1 MRRLLLSAIVVA
13 ACAPASPM
21 MRGGASA
28 EARDPE
34 RARRAFG
41 AIADGNLGAA
51 AALEAAVRE
60 APSPAGLYARALVE
74 QERGDLAAAQDLYLA
89 ALEAGVADKRCVDA
103 DGCGGPLWPRVALA
117 AVRRLET
124 LAGEAPFERDRDV
137 AGRIGKLDGAR
148 LPTEV
153 RRRWILLRATYA
165 RRAEAEAEA
174 RRLERE
180 AGCPSTW
187 WVAGPYG
194 RLPRLDLFTPF
205 EPEKG
210 STEWRSAPAR
220 GCSVVV
226 TGPRGRSG
234 VVYAANDVKLA
245 RDGAIVVTVETEAP
259 WRLFVDGVAV
269 AGGVEEATAPP
280 RVRQTRVALSS
291 GTHRVMVKIAA
302 PGGRAD
308 VALSIFGAGASVELL
323 EPAASARG
331 DRSAAEVERA
341 RGSGAKPPR
350 LIDDPSVA
358 LRGASDEA
366 PGAGALDDVL
376 ALEAAVAFSDSAALE
391 RRAARIAA
399 RWPKFAIGHLLQAQ
413 AALLDPTRPVEIA
426 QDRARA
432 AVERALALDPRLAR
446 ARNLRVQMAMAQER
460 PREALARLD
469 EAPAGGPR
477 YWRFAFARYQA
488 YRARGWSR
496 EAEEA
501 LAEAKR
507 MHPDACPLFEAEIQV
522 KRERHDVAGARA
534 AATKAAHC
542 GGGSDELADE
552 LREAHD
558 LDGAIAEY
566 RRLVELDPTRDSWK
580 SGLAETLAMRGDAA
594 SLREAASLFGELVA
608 RDPRATHARR
618 QLADVK
624 IALGDVA
631 GARRVVEEG
640 LAETPESTELYRA
653 LEALCDRDATTV
665 KSCGGIEP
673 WRVDGHAVIAEY
685 EKRGGSSWRSPAVI
699 VLDRTVTRVY
709 PTGARLTLTH
719 NIIQVLAKDGLDKFG
734 EVKIPDGADVLLLR
748 TVKRD
753 GSTRE
758 PEDIAGKDSVSVPDL
773 EVGDYVEFEYVDPSS
788 APAAFPGG
796 FLSERFYFRSFDAP
810 LDRSEYVVV
819 TPQSMALQI
828 DARGDAPQPTVER
841 KEGLAVRTFAM
852 TKMAQVIAEPQ
863 STPYAEW
870 IPSVRVAAGLS
881 MEGWRDFLRDGHL
894 MAERANPQLTE
905 IALRE
910 TRGLV
915 SVEDKA
921 RALDRWVRRAI
932 TKSGGSIDDPAT
944 FTLARG
950 EGNRTTLLAALC
962 RAAGVPAEIWL
973 ARSAQAP
980 RLDGTLPDLEA
991 FDQPVLAVGRGAG
1004 KPPLFIDPRFRHGP
1018 AGFLVWPLRG
1028 QPALVLR
1035 EGALKTETIAAA
1047 SDDDRLVDM
1056 EARLEPSGAAEV
1068 SIVEKLRGAAAL
1080 DWREALE
1087 KLPADRVRPEFEVR
1101 TLARL
1106 FPGSTLRELSWE
1118 NADAD
1123 DEVFIVKYKFQVA
1136 QLARRVKGAL
1146 VLPAPFPAMLGRNYV
1161 GVGARKTPL
1170 FVDQATPSKLIGR
1183 FVLPPKTEARLAPKV
1198 ELSGFGSLVQSI
1210 VREGDVLRFES
1221 LFTLP
1226 HQRIAPADYPKF
1238 VDYTTALDRAES
1250 RIAELSVAK

>member
-1 MRRLLLSAIVVA
+1 MRRLALVA
-13 ACAPASPM
+13 TMIAAGCAPPSLLP
-21 MRGGASA
+21 RG
-28 EARDPE
+28 EARDPDK
-34 RARRAFG
+34 ARRAFG
-41 AIADGNLGAA
+41 ALAEGNSGAGAA
-51 AALEAAVRE
+51 LDAAVRE
-60 APSPAGLYARALVE
+60 APSPAGLYARALVA
-74 QERGDLAAAQDLYLA
+74 QERGDLVAAQDLYVA
-89 ALEAGVADKRCVDA
+89 ALEAGAGGAD
-103 DGCGGPLWPRVALA
+103 GPLWPRVALA
-117 AVRRLET
+117 SVRRLET

-148 LPTEV
+148 LPLEV
-153 RRRWILLRATYA
+153 RRRWLLVRATYA
-165 RRAEAEAEA
+165 RRAEQEAEA

-180 AGCPSTW
+180 AGCPSRW

-194 RLPRLDLFTPF
+194 KLPRLDLFTAF
-205 EPEKG
+205 EPEQKAIDG
-210 STEWRSAPAR
+210 WRAAPAR

-234 VVYAANDVKLA
+234 VVYAASDVKLA

-259 WRLFVDGVAV
+259 WRLFVDGAAV
-269 AGGVEEATAPP
+269 AGGLEEGVAPP
-280 RVRQTRVALSS
+280 RVRQARVALPS
-291 GTHRVMVKIAA
+291 GAHRVLVKLAA

-308 VALSIFGAGASVELL
+308 VALSIFGDGTAVELVDAA
-323 EPAASARG
+323 PTASARG

-341 RGSGAKPPR
+341 RGSGAKPPTT
-350 LIDDPSVA
+350 DDPSVA
-358 LRGASDEA
+358 LRGASDEP

-376 ALEAAVAFSDSAALE
+376 ALEAAVAYSDAVALE
-391 RRAARIAA
+391 NRAARIAS
-399 RWPKFAIGHLLQAQ
+399 RWPKFAIGQLLQAQ

-446 ARNLRVQMAMAQER
+446 ARNLRVQMSMAQER

-469 EAPAGGPR
+469 EAPSGGPA
-477 YWRFAFARYQA
+477 YWRFPFARYQV
-488 YRARGWSR
+488 YRARGWAR

-501 LAEAKR
+501 LAEAR
-507 MHPDACPLFEAEIQV
+507 RLHPDACALFEAEIHV

-534 AATKAAHC
+534 AAAKAAHC

-552 LREAHD
+552 LRDAHD
-558 LDGAIAEY
+558 FDGAIAEY
-566 RRLVELDPTRDSWK
+566 RRLVELDPTRDAWR
-580 SGLAETLAMRGDAA
+580 SGLAETLVMRGDAA
-594 SLREAASLFGELVA
+594 SLREAAELFAQLVA

-618 QLADVK
+618 QLADVRV
-624 IALGDVA
+624 ALGDVA

-640 LAETPESTELYRA
+640 LAEAPESTELYRA
-653 LEALCDRDATTV
+653 LEALCDRGGSV
-665 KSCGGIEP
+665 KGCGGIEP
-673 WRVDGHAVIAEY
+673 WRVDGHAVIAAY
-685 EKRGGSSWRSPAVI
+685 EASARGANAWRSPAVI

-719 NIIQVLAKDGLDKFG
+719 NIIQVLAKDGADKFG

-758 PEDIAGKDSVSVPDL
+758 PEDIAGKDTVSVPDL
-773 EVGDYVEFEYVDPSS
+773 EVGDYVEFEYVDPSP

-819 TPQSMALQI
+819 TPAEMALQI
-828 DARGDAPQPTVER
+828 DARGDAPTPTLD
-841 KEGLAVRTFAM
+841 KKDGLAVRTFA
-852 TKMAQVIAEPQ
+852 TTRMAQVIAEPQ
-863 STPYAEW
+863 ATPYAEW

-881 MEGWRDFLRDGHL
+881 LEGWRDFLRDGHL
-894 MAERANPQLTE
+894 FAERANPQLTQ

-910 TRGLV
+910 TKGAAT
-915 SVEDKA
+915 VEDKV

-932 TKSGGSIDDPAT
+932 TKSGGSLDDPAT

-950 EGNRTTLLAALC
+950 EGNRTTLLAALL

-980 RLDGTLPDLEA
+980 RLDGALPDLEA
-991 FDQPVLAVGRGAG
+991 FDQPILAIARGAG
-1004 KPPLFIDPRFRHGP
+1004 QAPLFVDPRFRHGP
-1018 AGFLVWPLRG
+1018 AGFVAWLLRG
-1028 QPALVLR
+1028 QSALVLR
-1035 EGALKTETIAAA
+1035 DGALRTETVAAK
-1047 SDDDRLVDM
+1047 SDDDRQVELS
-1056 EARLEPSGAAEV
+1056 AKLEPSGAAEV
-1068 SIVEKLRGAAAL
+1068 SVVERLRGTAAL

-1118 NADAD
+1118 HAD
-1123 DEVFIVKYKFQVA
+1123 DDEETFIVKYKFQVA

-1170 FVDQATPSKLIGR
+1170 FVDQATPSRLVGT
-1183 FVLPPKTEARLAPKV
+1183 FALPPKMEARLAPPV
-1198 ELSGFGSLVQSI
+1198 SLSGFGTLVQS
-1210 VREGDVLRFES
+1210 VKRDGDLLHLES
-1221 LFTLP
+1221 SFTLP
-1226 HQRIAPADYPKF
+1226 HLRVAPADYPKF
-1238 VDYTTALDRAES
+1238 VDYTTALDRAEA
-1250 RIAELSVAK
+1250 RIAELTAASK